1 ALGLVSG
8 QSIDK
13 QSGSHH
19 SAELVGSM
27 KGGGDRP
34 VYHPCRLELSDGRL
48 FVEAL
53 KWGGSADL
61 LGLSHANG
69 LLVVPKNS
77 GDYQEGDLVEVISLV
92 SRFRHESE

>member
-1 ALGLVSG
+1 MQSVSRYTARL
-8 QSIDK
+8 I
-13 QSGSHH
+13 GS
-19 SAELVGSM
+19 V

-53 KWGGSADL
+53 QWGGSADL

-69 LLVVPKNS
+69 LLVVPKNC
-77 GDYQEGDLVEVISLV
+77 GNYQEGDVVEVIPLV